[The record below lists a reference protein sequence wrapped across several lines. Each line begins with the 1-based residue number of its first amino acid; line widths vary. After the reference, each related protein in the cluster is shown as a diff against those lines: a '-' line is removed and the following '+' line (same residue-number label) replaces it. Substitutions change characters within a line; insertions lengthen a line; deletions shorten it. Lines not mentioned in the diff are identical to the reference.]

1 MSTPEIR
8 FAMGN
13 DAIAEGAIAAGA
25 RFYAGYPITPS
36 SEVAEISSYRLP
48 QVGGLFVQMEDE
60 IGSMAAIIGASA
72 AGKKSYTA
80 TSGPGISLMQENLGV
95 AVMSEVPCV
104 IINVQRSGPSTG
116 LATKPGQGDLMQ
128 ARWGTHGD
136 HGIIA
141 LSPTSVQ
148 ECYDLTIRAFNLAE
162 KYRTPVYLL
171 ADEVVGHMREQYV
184 LHQNFEV
191 IDRKQPD
198 ESIPAGDFKPFDFEK
213 YEDHIAPMPAYGGK
227 YIFRM
232 NGSGHDE
239 AGFGSMKPANTSKF
253 VHHYVDKIEKN
264 RDDIVQVESYGMED
278 AEYAVIS
285 FGCSVRP
292 AMAAMRIARAQG
304 MKVGVLKLL
313 TVWPFP
319 DREVAEVLS
328 RVKCAAVPEMNLGQL
343 LSEVKR
349 YNDKRIPIVGV
360 NRVDS
365 EIVTPYQI
373 IDALKEAA
381 K

>member
-1 MSTPEIR
+1 
-8 FAMGN
+8 
-13 DAIAEGAIAAGA
+13 
-25 RFYAGYPITPS
+25 
-36 SEVAEISSYRLP
+36 
-48 QVGGLFVQMEDE
+48 MEDE
-60 IGSMAAIIGASA
+60 IGSMAAIIGASTS
-72 AGKKSYTA
+72 GLKSYTA

-104 IINVQRSGPSTG
+104 VINVQRAGPSTG
-116 LATKPGQGDLMQ
+116 LATKPGQGDVMQ

-184 LHQNFEV
+184 LHDNFEIV
-191 IDRKQPD
+191 NRKQPD
-198 ESIPAGDFKPFDFEK
+198 ESTPAGDYKPFDFEK
-213 YEDHIAPMPAYGGK
+213 YDDHIAPMPPYGSK
-227 YIFRM
+227 YVFRM
-232 NGSGHDE
+232 NGSTHDE
-239 AGFGSMKPANTSKF
+239 GGFGSMRPGNTDKF
-253 VHHYVDKIEKN
+253 VRHYVDKIQKN
-264 RDDIVQVESYGMED
+264 RDDIVQVESFGMED
-278 AEYAVIS
+278 AEFAIIS
-285 FGCSVRP
+285 FGCSVRS
-292 AMAAMRIARAQG
+292 AMAAMRMARAQG
-304 MKVGVLKLL
+304 IRAGVLKLL

-328 RVKCAAVPEMNLGQL
+328 KVRGAVVPEMNLGQVIT
-343 LSEVKR
+343 EVTR
-349 YNDKRIPIVGV
+349 YNDKKIPIIGV

-365 EIVTPYQI
+365 EIITPYQI